1 VSNTPTIPDQ
11 LQEGLDALK
20 QEDPSTWFDSTGWK
34 FKTLL
39 ILAAVILVLWTYRRL
54 RRAIKRR
61 RKPTLHPKLQKYG
74 EGYGEPS
81 PELLAKR
88 RVEAEKII
96 ATSSTPAIAGYDILE
111 QVEAVFVDGFRQPED
126 ALEGLK
132 AAAAMKGANAVAN
145 VRQER
150 ASSGKCGAAGDAV
163 IVRRHGAVGP
173 GEAVSDD
180 EGTWDRTQEP

>member
-1 VSNTPTIPDQ
+1 MNNQQTIPDQ

-20 QEDPSTWFDSTGWK
+20 QEDPSTWLGPTDWK
-34 FKTLL
+34 LKALL
-39 ILAAVILVLWTYRRL
+39 ILVALALVLWTYRKL
-54 RRAIKRR
+54 RRAIRRR

-88 RVEAEKII
+88 RIEAEKII
-96 ATSSTPAIAGYDILE
+96 ATSSTPTIVGYDILE

-163 IVRRHGAVGP
+163 IVRRHAAVGLA
-173 GEAVSDD
+173 EVVSDD
-180 EGTWDRTQEP
+180 GEASDRTQKP